1 MSNHRRLVEPDHRL
15 GEGVI
20 ERITLAP
27 DRRRN
32 ADGREANQ
40 SSLLADPVFHDS
52 RNDCSP
58 SEIRLETGINVL
70 SRWVHWYAD
79 WEPTIFPDLESGV
92 NSMTTVL
99 KSSLDKLRASH
110 GVEIARLVRIR
121 WASRREIYS
130 EYEVEAESYWV

>member
-1 MSNHRRLVEPDHRL
+1 MLNKSTHSSVANSWPRACATALVSSHLRLVEPDHRL

-52 RNDCSP
+52 LNDCS
-58 SEIRLETGINVL
+58 SESVSGGMPLNCIYNVNK
-70 SRWVHWYAD
+70 
-79 WEPTIFPDLESGV
+79 ESG
-92 NSMTTVL
+92 STST
-99 KSSLDKLRASH
+99 
-110 GVEIARLVRIR
+110 
-121 WASRREIYS
+121 RRS
-130 EYEVEAESYWV
+130 GDS